1 MQGSPSLQAE
11 RGGKGIPA
19 CGKTTCRMAELRR
32 ACAGIMS
39 QGGGPDHRGQR
50 CGGRVAGEEAGIAT
64 CRQRPGWQVR
74 KSSLKCS
81 PSRGWGLGTEPPS
94 PDSLVA
100 CSTGAVGSSGTE
112 GPPPLVTG
120 SELCPLPLPGLTLAP
135 TTSGKHQICVK
146 CAQGQTEVAGGRHSP
161 KSE

>member
-1 MQGSPSLQAE
+1 MQGSPTLQVE
-11 RGGKGIPA
+11 RGGKGHSSLWEDHVQNGRAEKGLCRDNEPGSRTRPQRPA
-19 CGKTTCRMAELRR
+19 VW
-32 ACAGIMS
+32 
-39 QGGGPDHRGQR
+39 
-50 CGGRVAGEEAGIAT
+50 GRVAREEAGVAT

-81 PSRGWGLGTEPPS
+81 PSQEWGLGTEPPS

-100 CSTGAVGSSGTE
+100 CSTGAVGSTGTE
-112 GPPPLVTG
+112 GPPPLVTK
-120 SELCPLPLPGLTLAP
+120 SELCPPPLPGLSLAP

-146 CAQGQTEVAGGRHSP
+146 CAQGQTEVARGRHLP